1 MMMFARYAEPQSTAQ
16 GGQQGN
22 GAADGGEDE
31 DADPL
36 DAFMT
41 DLHAPPVA
49 QARYASFWYRQ
60 GLGVRY

>member
-1 MMMFARYAEPQSTAQ
+1 MLVALFPEPQSMAQ

-22 GAADGGEDE
+22 GAADGEDE
-31 DADPL
+31 GADPL

-49 QARYASFWYRQ
+49 QARYASLWYRE
-60 GLGVRY
+60 GLGVRC

>member
-1 MMMFARYAEPQSTAQ
+1 MFILVVLIALCPEPQSNIQ

-22 GAADGGEDE
+22 GAADGAEDE

-41 DLHAPPVA
+41 DLHAPTVA
-49 QARYASFWYRQ
+49 QARYAS
-60 GLGVRY
+60 V